1 MYHYLFGISLLKS
14 FRPFFTKHI
23 IDSLSKLEF
32 MLINSACIMFIL
44 FLIFAYETLV
54 MDNHVK
60 IIKNLSELSY
70 YQVFCIL
77 ALATMSVVSTFIA
90 LKTIEIMDSPF
101 VNTMMLQG
109 ISTMTFLLIAT
120 FIFKETYTW
129 MQIVGIC
136 LIVVGLGLINK
147 IDLSDFKL

>member
-14 FRPFFTKHI
+14 FRPFFAKHI
-23 IDSLSKLEF
+23 IESLSKLEF
-32 MLINSACIMFIL
+32 MMLNSACIMFIL

-60 IIKNLSELSY
+60 IIQNISDLSY
-70 YQVFCIL
+70 YQVFCIISL
-77 ALATMSVVSTFIA
+77 AVMSVVSTFIA
-90 LKTIEIMDSPF
+90 LKTIEIVESPF

-120 FIFKETYTW
+120 FIFKERYTW
-129 MQIVGIC
+129 MQVLGIVF
-136 LIVVGLGLINK
+136 IVIGLGLINK